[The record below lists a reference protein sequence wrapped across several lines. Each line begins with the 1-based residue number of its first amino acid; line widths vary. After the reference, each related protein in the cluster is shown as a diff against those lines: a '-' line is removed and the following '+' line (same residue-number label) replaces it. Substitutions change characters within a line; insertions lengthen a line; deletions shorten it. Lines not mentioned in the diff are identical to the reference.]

1 MVSPRLGPATHC
13 GVVALSVRSLERSLR
28 YYTDRIGLRVQQ
40 QSAGEALLGA
50 GTQALL
56 RLVEQP
62 GALSVQRNHT
72 GLYHFALLTPDR
84 TALGRLLAHL
94 LETQTPIDGASDHGV
109 SEALYLTDPDGHGI
123 ELYRDRPRAEW
134 PLVAGK
140 LTMTT
145 DPLDARGLLAAA
157 LPQRAWNGLE
167 PETTV
172 GHVHLHVADLVAA
185 EHFYVE
191 LLGLDLM
198 QRFGRQA
205 VFVSAGG
212 YHHHLGLN
220 TWAGQGAPP
229 APAAAARLL
238 CWELVVPAPADLQAA
253 LERLAAAGYPA
264 TAVANSWQVSDPSA
278 NVIQLRVA

>member
-1 MVSPRLGPATHC
+1 MVPARLGPATHC
-13 GVVALSVRSLERSLR
+13 GVVALSVGHLERSLR
-28 YYTDRIGLRVQQ
+28 YYTDQIGLQVQQ
-40 QSAGEALLGA
+40 HSAGEVLLGV
-50 GTQALL
+50 GPQALL

-62 GALSVQRNHT
+62 GARSVQRNHT

-84 TALGRLLAHL
+84 AALGRLLAHL
-94 LETQTPIDGASDHGV
+94 LESQTPIDGASDHGV

-134 PLVAGK
+134 PAVAGN
-140 LTMTT
+140 LTMTI
-145 DPLDARGLLAAA
+145 DPLDVHDLLAAA
-157 LPQRAWNGLE
+157 LPQRAWTGLE

-172 GHVHLHVADLVAA
+172 GHVHLHVADLAAA

-205 VFVSAGG
+205 IFVSAGG

-238 CWELVVPAPADLQAA
+238 CWELVVPVPADLEAA

-264 TAVANSWQVSDPSA
+264 TETANCWHVSDPSA
-278 NVIQLRVA
+278 NVVQLRAA